1 MAASRLLSFLIV
13 LGGAS
18 FIQSAQA
25 ETFQEALI
33 SAYNSNPGLMAARA
47 QVREI
52 DENYIQARAQGR
64 INANIAGNLGYA
76 ITQAS
81 GSFVPGLPDQTFT
94 REGSPSA
101 AQLQVIQPLY
111 QGGRVRALKSQA
123 KANILAARQNLRNTE
138 QDLLLSAAR
147 AYVDVLRNEEAAR
160 IRRNNVSVLARQEM
174 AAKDRFDVGVG
185 TLTDTAQAQ
194 SRLAIAEAGAAQAEA
209 ELQASRAIY
218 VQLIGHMP
226 VDLQS
231 VPLFELPPTLEAAI
245 ARARQNNPGLLA
257 AHFNQEAAK
266 AGIDVAKSG
275 SKPVVS
281 LNGSLGGQR
290 GQINGLPRTDQLAVT
305 AQITVPLYS
314 GGANRSRLRQA
325 RHAENRI
332 GFEIRD
338 AERSID
344 AAIRRLWARLEA
356 AELILKSS
364 LLQAQAAGIAFEGVE
379 LEQSVGTRTTLDVL
393 DAEQEVLNSKL
404 AVIDARKDLNVA
416 SFELLA
422 IIGVFDAEG
431 IRLPVDNYD
440 PNDNFEHIKSD
451 GLVRITQKYV
461 PEKILSTV
469 KEIGHKN

>member
-1 MAASRLLSFLIV
+1 MTFSRAFSFLVLLGGLSFAGPV
-13 LGGAS
+13 
-18 FIQSAQA
+18 QA

-33 SAYNSNPGLMAARA
+33 SVYNSNPRLMAARA

-64 INANIAGNLGYA
+64 FNANLAGNLGYA
-76 ITQAS
+76 TTRAS

-94 REGSPSA
+94 REGTPSA
-101 AQLQVIQPLY
+101 AQLQIIQPLY

-123 KANILAARQNLRNTE
+123 KASIMAARQNLRNTE
-138 QDLLLSAAR
+138 QDLLLSAAT

-174 AAKDRFDVGVG
+174 AAKDRFEVGVG
-185 TLTDTAQAQ
+185 TRTDIAQSQ
-194 SRLAIAEAGAAQAEA
+194 SRLAVAEAGVAQAEA
-209 ELQASRAIY
+209 ELQSSRAVYTQI
-218 VQLIGHMP
+218 IGHMP
-226 VDLQS
+226 VNLQT
-231 VPLFELPPTLEAAI
+231 VPLFELPPTVEGAI

-257 AHFNQEAAK
+257 AQFNQKAAK

-290 GQINGLPRTDQLAVT
+290 GQINGLPTADQAALT
-305 AQITVPLYS
+305 AQITVPLFS

-325 RHAENRI
+325 RHAETRI

-338 AERSID
+338 AERSVD
-344 AAIRRLWARLEA
+344 AAIRRLWAQLDA
-356 AELILKSS
+356 AQLVLKSS
-364 LLQAQAAGIAFEGVE
+364 LLQVQAAEIAFEGVE

-404 AVIDARKDLNVA
+404 SVIDARKNLNVA
-416 SFELLA
+416 TFELLT

-431 IRLPVDNYD
+431 IRLPVTSYD
-440 PNDNFEHIKSD
+440 PNENFEHIKSD
-451 GLVRITQKYV
+451 GLTRITQKYV
-461 PEKILSTV
+461 PEKITSAI
-469 KEIGHKN
+469 KKIGD